1 MTATEDPARQSTEQ
15 STPAIGGDSSGAAR
29 RSGMAPQ
36 APAPRRRTAFRTLR
50 RALAPPLLT
59 LLAMLVVWQLA
70 VWVFEMPS
78 YLVPSPGEVA
88 VTIGERW
95 PLILDHAG
103 VTGLEIVLGFG
114 LAVVVGVSLGVL
126 MVVSSFVDKAMYPLL
141 VTMQAVP
148 KIAIAPIL
156 VIWFGFGPT
165 PKVLTAFLVAVFPIV
180 VNTAMGFK
188 QTPVEMIHLSRSMG
202 ASAYKTFATFRL
214 PTALPSIFTGLKVA
228 AALSVVGAVSGEFV
242 AANEGLGYL
251 LLTASSTIDSAGV
264 FAGVMALAVQGMLL
278 YGAVELLERLFS
290 PMSRRARRLEAT
302 VATA

>member
-1 MTATEDPARQSTEQ
+1 MTATDRSGQPGSGQGTPEVGSNPA
-15 STPAIGGDSSGAAR
+15 AAAR
-29 RSGMAPQ
+29 RSSTAS
-36 APAPRRRTAFRTLR
+36 PAPRRRTAFRSLR
-50 RALAPPLLT
+50 RTLGPPLLT
-59 LLAMLVVWQLA
+59 LLAMLTLWQLT
-70 VWVFEMPS
+70 VWVFDLPS

-88 VTIGERW
+88 ETIGSRW
-95 PLILDHAG
+95 SLILDHAA

-114 LAVVVGVSLGVL
+114 LAVTVGVSLGVL
-126 MVVSSFVDKAMYPLL
+126 MVVSNFVDKAMYPLL

-165 PKVLTAFLVAVFPIV
+165 PKVFTAFLVAVFPIV

-188 QTPVEMIHLSRSMG
+188 QTPVEMIHLARSMG
-202 ASAYKTFATFRL
+202 ASTYKTFATFRL

-228 AALSVVGAVSGEFV
+228 AALAVVGAVSGEFV

-264 FAGVMALAVQGMLL
+264 FAGVMALAMQGILL
-278 YGAVELLERLFS
+278 YGLVELLERLLS

-302 VATA
+302 MATA